1 MSKFSESWPRV
12 DDNMPI
18 WRFPVSKAKEIILSF
33 DTECKLLIIV
43 SSFQRKPCL
52 GFKDL
57 LFLFSLGSQ
66 YLVEL
71 NQLSRC
77 RLLSGY
83 CFLQY
88 WIGAF
93 KLSQMEESRFP
104 KTRNLCSQCH
114 LL

>member
-1 MSKFSESWPRV
+1 MSKFSEIWACV
-12 DDNMPI
+12 DDDMHI

-43 SSFQRKPCL
+43 SSFHRKPCL

-88 WIGAF
+88 
-93 KLSQMEESRFP
+93 
-104 KTRNLCSQCH
+104 
-114 LL
+114 